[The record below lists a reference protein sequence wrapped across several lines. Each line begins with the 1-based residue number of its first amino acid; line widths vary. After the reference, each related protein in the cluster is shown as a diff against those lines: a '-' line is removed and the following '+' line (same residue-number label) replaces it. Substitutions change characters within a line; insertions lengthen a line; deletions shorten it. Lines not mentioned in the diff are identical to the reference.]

1 MLLTT
6 HTVVDTNLP
15 KCVVLID
22 TNSNIVVDKQ
32 PPHKFPPKNT
42 FPLNFPYVD
51 WVPSTGEVDF
61 VGDVG

>member
-32 PPHKFPPKNT
+32 PPHKFPQKNT
-42 FPLNFPYVD
+42 FPLNFPIFEMGPLQG
-51 WVPSTGEVDF
+51 WG
-61 VGDVG
+61 